1 MCLRSLMT
9 ALSKKRAVTHFRCTI
24 LAVFKPRRLFLLRPR
39 TVSFLT
45 CNALL
50 ASPVPIFHF
59 DSKRY
64 HSRPQKGHV
73 TTISRLLLWTMEEI
87 NFSPTRPAGNTNY
100 LQSRVLEIKRHA
112 VSELKQLCHFYDEN
126 RKNRR
131 SGKI

>member
-9 ALSKKRAVTHFRCTI
+9 ALSKKRAVTRFRCTI
-24 LAVFKPRRLFLLRPR
+24 LAVFKRTWLFLLRPR
-39 TVSFLT
+39 AVSFPT
-45 CNALL
+45 CDALP
-50 ASPVPIFHF
+50 ASPVRSFHF
-59 DSKRY
+59 NSKRY
-64 HSRPQKGHV
+64 HSRPQEDHM
-73 TTISRLLLWTMEEI
+73 TATSRLLLWMMEEI